1 MEGFSLNVNGIT
13 PPQPQP
19 VTELT
24 CEGCKALARRVAELL
39 ALLEKATG
47 Q

>member
-13 PPQPQP
+13 PPP
-19 VTELT
+19 TEPLK

-39 ALLEKATG
+39 AELAEAKK
-47 Q
+47 